1 MGKRGSGEE
10 RLIHLDP
17 SSYPFSHFLLS
28 LFQQFTFSSFSCK
41 FDPSGESI
49 MLYLSQV
56 LSRPIRDLEGESVAS
71 IKDVIVRLGEED
83 HPQVTGLVA
92 RYRRRDFFVSRWRI
106 TEFNELGV
114 RLNSDILD
122 LRPFVRREGEVLLAR
137 NVLDKQLIDVDG
149 KRVVRV
155 NDVQIIEAA
164 GQWRVTGAD
173 VSLQGLWRR
182 LAPAGFRGTRRPVE
196 VIDWSDVGY
205 LATDAATVQLKSAS
219 GKLARLHPV
228 EIARL
233 AEALS
238 YHHGSEVVESLDD
251 ETAAETLE
259 EMPAAQQARILAD
272 MDEERAADI
281 LEWMSPDE
289 AADVLGDLPEEKA
302 EELLGLM
309 EGEEQADVAELLPY
323 EDDTAGGLMT
333 TEFVT
338 LPRELTVGE
347 ALARLREMAETPNMI
362 YYLYV
367 VEAEGSWKLIGVIAL
382 RSLIL
387 ADPEAPLAN
396 VMRSE
401 FQSAHPDEPGKE
413 VAHRIAEYNL
423 LALPVIDRSGDILGI
438 ITVDDA
444 MEILL
449 PKDWRQRLPRLFS

>member
-1 MGKRGSGEE
+1 
-10 RLIHLDP
+10 
-17 SSYPFSHFLLS
+17 
-28 LFQQFTFSSFSCK
+28 
-41 FDPSGESI
+41 

-56 LSRPIRDLEGESVAS
+56 LGRPIRDLEGERVAT
-71 IKDVIVRLGEED
+71 IKDVIVRLGADD
-83 HPQVTGLVA
+83 HPPVTGLVA
-92 RYRRRDFFVSRWRI
+92 RYRRRDFFLSRWRVS
-106 TEFNELGV
+106 ELNQQGV

-137 NVLDKQLIDVDG
+137 DVLDKQLIDVDG

-155 NDVQIIEAA
+155 NDVQIIETSSD
-164 GQWRVTGAD
+164 WRVTGAD

-182 LAPAGFRGTRRPVE
+182 LAPKGFVGAARTVE
-196 VIDWSDVGY
+196 VLDWADVGY
-205 LATDAATVQLKSAS
+205 LATDAATVQLKSS
-219 GKLARLHPV
+219 SDKLSRLHPV

-259 EMPAAQQARILAD
+259 EMQAEHQARILGD

-338 LPRELTVGE
+338 LPRALTVGE
-347 ALARLREMAETPNMI
+347 ALARLRDMAETPNMI

-367 VEAEGSWKLIGVIAL
+367 VEAEESWRLRGVIAL

-387 ADPEAPLAN
+387 ADPKMPLEH
-396 VMRSE
+396 VMRTE
-401 FQSAHPDEPGKE
+401 FQKATVDEAADE
-413 VAHRIAEYNL
+413 VAQRIAEYNL
-423 LALPVIDRSGDILGI
+423 LALPVVDESGEILGI

-449 PKDWRQRLPRLFS
+449 PKDWRQRVPKLFG

>member
-1 MGKRGSGEE
+1 
-10 RLIHLDP
+10 
-17 SSYPFSHFLLS
+17 
-28 LFQQFTFSSFSCK
+28 
-41 FDPSGESI
+41 

-56 LSRPIRDLEGESVAS
+56 LGRPIRDLEGERVATV
-71 IKDVIVRLGEED
+71 KDVIVRLGEED
-83 HPQVTGLVA
+83 HPPVTGLVA
-92 RYRRRDFFVSRWRI
+92 RYRRRDFFVRRWHI
-106 TEFNELGV
+106 TELSEQGA
-114 RLNSDILD
+114 RLSTDILD
-122 LRPFVRREGEVLLAR
+122 LRPFGRREGEVLLAR
-137 NVLDKQLIDVDG
+137 DVLDKQLIDVDG

-155 NDVQIIEAA
+155 NDVQIIRAA
-164 GQWRVTGAD
+164 GDWRVTGAD

-182 LAPAGFRGTRRPVE
+182 LAPAGFIGARKPVE
-196 VIDWSDVGY
+196 VIDWADVGY
-205 LATDAATVQLKSAS
+205 LASDAATVQLKSS
-219 GKLARLHPV
+219 SDKLARLHPV

-259 EMPAAQQARILAD
+259 EMPSETQARILGD

-302 EELLGLM
+302 EELFGLM
-309 EGEEQADVAELLPY
+309 EDEEQAEVAELLPY

-338 LPRELTVGE
+338 VPRDLSAAE
-347 ALARLREMAETPNMI
+347 ALARLRQMAETPNMI

-367 VEAEGSWKLIGVIAL
+367 VEREDSWKLVGVIAL

-387 ADPEAPLAN
+387 ADPAAPLAE
-396 VMRSE
+396 VMRRE
-401 FQSAHPDEPGKE
+401 FQTAHPDDPAKE
-413 VAHRIAEYNL
+413 TAQRMAEYNL
-423 LALPVIDRSGDILGI
+423 LALPVVDEAGDILGI

-444 MEILL
+444 MEILI

>member
-1 MGKRGSGEE
+1 M
-10 RLIHLDP
+10 
-17 SSYPFSHFLLS
+17 
-28 LFQQFTFSSFSCK
+28 
-41 FDPSGESI
+41 
-49 MLYLSQV
+49 
-56 LSRPIRDLEGESVAS
+56 
-71 IKDVIVRLGEED
+71 
-83 HPQVTGLVA
+83 
-92 RYRRRDFFVSRWRI
+92 
-106 TEFNELGV
+106 
-114 RLNSDILD
+114 RLNSDKLN
-122 LRPFVRREGEVLLAR
+122 LRPFVRRDGEVLLAR
-137 NVLDKQLIDVDG
+137 DVLDKQLIDVDG

-155 NDVQIIEAA
+155 NDVQLIEAA
-164 GQWRVTGAD
+164 GDWRVTGAD

-182 LAPAGFRGTRRPVE
+182 LAPAGFMGTRTAVE
-196 VIDWSDVGY
+196 VLDWADVGY
-205 LATDAATVQLKSAS
+205 LATDAATVQLKSSS

-259 EMPAAQQARILAD
+259 EMPSERQVRIIGD

-309 EGEEQADVAELLPY
+309 EDEEQADVAELLPY

-367 VEAEGSWKLIGVIAL
+367 VEGEGSWKLVGVIAL

-387 ADPEAPLAN
+387 ADPSVPLAD
-396 VMRSE
+396 VMRTE
-401 FQSAHPDEPGKE
+401 FQLAHPDEAADE
-413 VAHRIAEYNL
+413 VAQRIAEYNL
-423 LALPVIDRSGDILGI
+423 LALPVMDETGDILGI

-449 PKDWRQRLPRLFS
+449 PKDWRQRLPRLFG

>member
-1 MGKRGSGEE
+1 
-10 RLIHLDP
+10 
-17 SSYPFSHFLLS
+17 
-28 LFQQFTFSSFSCK
+28 
-41 FDPSGESI
+41 

-56 LSRPIRDLEGESVAS
+56 LGRPIRDLEGERVATV
-71 IKDVIVRLGEED
+71 KDVIVRLGEQD
-83 HPQVTGLVA
+83 HPPVTGLVA
-92 RYRRRDFFVSRWRI
+92 RFGRREFFLSRWRI
-106 TEFNELGV
+106 TELNEHGV
-114 RLNSDILD
+114 RLNSDKLN
-122 LRPFVRREGEVLLAR
+122 LRPFVRRDGEVLLAR

-155 NDVQIIEAA
+155 NDVQLIEAA
-164 GQWRVTGAD
+164 GDWRVTGAD

-182 LAPAGFRGTRRPVE
+182 LAPAGFMGTRKPVE
-196 VIDWSDVGY
+196 VIDWSNVGY
-205 LATDAATVQLKSAS
+205 LATDEAVRLKSS
-219 GKLARLHPV
+219 FGKLARLHPV

-259 EMPAAQQARILAD
+259 EMPSERQAQIIGD
-272 MDEERAADI
+272 MNQERAADI

-309 EGEEQADVAELLPY
+309 EDEEQADVAELLHY

-367 VEAEGSWKLIGVIAL
+367 VEGEGSWKLLGVIAL

-387 ADPEAPLAN
+387 ADPSAPLAD
-396 VMRSE
+396 VMRTE
-401 FQSAHPDEPGKE
+401 FQMAHPDETAGE
-413 VAHRIAEYNL
+413 VAQRIAEYNL
-423 LALPVIDRSGDILGI
+423 LALPVMDESGDILGI

-449 PKDWRQRLPRLFS
+449 PRDWRQRLPRLFG

>member
-1 MGKRGSGEE
+1 
-10 RLIHLDP
+10 
-17 SSYPFSHFLLS
+17 
-28 LFQQFTFSSFSCK
+28 
-41 FDPSGESI
+41 

-56 LSRPIRDLEGESVAS
+56 LGRPIRDLEGERVATV
-71 IKDVIVRLGEED
+71 KDVIVRLGGDD
-83 HPQVTGLVA
+83 HPPVTGIVA
-92 RYRRRDFFVSRWRI
+92 RYRRRDFFMSRWRM
-106 TEFNELGV
+106 TDLNQQGV

-122 LRPFVRREGEVLLAR
+122 LRPFVRRDGEVLLAR
-137 NVLDKQLIDVDG
+137 DVLDKQLIDVDG

-164 GQWRVTGAD
+164 GEWRVTGAD

-182 LAPAGFRGTRRPVE
+182 LAPSGFVGTKRPVE
-196 VIDWSDVGY
+196 VLDWADVGY
-205 LATDAATVQLKSAS
+205 LATDAATVQLKSSS

-238 YHHGSEVVESLDD
+238 YHHGFEVVESLDD

-259 EMPAAQQARILAD
+259 EMPSEQQARILGN
-272 MDEERAADI
+272 MNEERAADI
-281 LEWMSPDE
+281 
-289 AADVLGDLPEEKA
+289 LGDLPEEKA

-333 TEFVT
+333 TQFVT

-367 VEAEGSWKLIGVIAL
+367 VEGEGSWKLVGVIAL

-387 ADPEAPLAN
+387 ADPAMPLAE
-396 VMRSE
+396 VMRTE
-401 FQSAHPDEPGKE
+401 FQIAHPDEAANE
-413 VAHRIAEYNL
+413 VAQRIAEYNL
-423 LALPVIDRSGDILGI
+423 LALPVIDETGDILGI

-449 PKDWRQRLPRLFS
+449 PKDWRQRLPRLFG

>member
-1 MGKRGSGEE
+1 
-10 RLIHLDP
+10 
-17 SSYPFSHFLLS
+17 
-28 LFQQFTFSSFSCK
+28 
-41 FDPSGESI
+41 

-56 LSRPIRDLEGESVAS
+56 LGRPIRDLEGERVAT
-71 IKDVIVRLGEED
+71 IKDVIVRLGEHD
-83 HPQVTGLVA
+83 HPPVTGVVA
-92 RYRRRDFFVSRWRI
+92 RYRRRDFFLSRWRI
-106 TEFNELGV
+106 TDLSDRGV
-114 RLNSDILD
+114 RLDSDILD
-122 LRPFVRREGEVLLAR
+122 LRPFVRRESEVLLAR
-137 NVLDKQLIDVDG
+137 DVLDKQLIDVDG

-155 NDVQIIEAA
+155 NDVQLIEA
-164 GQWRVTGAD
+164 GGDWRVTGAD

-182 LAPAGFRGTRRPVE
+182 LAPAGLMGSKKAVE
-196 VIDWSDVGY
+196 VLDWSDVGY
-205 LATDAATVQLKSAS
+205 LATDAATVQLKSSS

-259 EMPAAQQARILAD
+259 EMPAERQVRIIGD

-309 EGEEQADVAELLPY
+309 DDQEQADVAELLPY

-338 LPRELTVGE
+338 LPRDLTAGA

-367 VEAEGSWKLIGVIAL
+367 VEGEGSWSLVGVIAL
-382 RSLIL
+382 RNLIL
-387 ADPEAPLAN
+387 ANQEMPLAE
-396 VMRSE
+396 VMRTDI
-401 FQSAHPDEPGKE
+401 QTAGPNEPAKE
-413 VAHRIAEYNL
+413 VAQRMAEYNL
-423 LALPVIDRSGDILGI
+423 LALPVVDEAGDILGI

-449 PKDWRQRLPRLFS
+449 PKDWRQRLPKFIG